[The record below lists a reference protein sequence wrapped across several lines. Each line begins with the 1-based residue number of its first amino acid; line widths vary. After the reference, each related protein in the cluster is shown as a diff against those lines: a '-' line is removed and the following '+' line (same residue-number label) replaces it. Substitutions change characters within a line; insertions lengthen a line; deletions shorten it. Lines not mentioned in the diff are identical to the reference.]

1 MHSFVGNGIPPI
13 PSVTYGYD
21 QLDQPAENEIA
32 NTDKQHYYDSLTNME
47 NASYQNIQESKFIL
61 KATN

>member
-13 PSVTYGYD
+13 HSETHGYD
-21 QLDQPAENEIA
+21 QLDQPAKT
-32 NTDKQHYYDSLTNME
+32 NTDKQHYYDSLINME
-47 NASYQNIQESKFIL
+47 NASYQNMQESKFIL